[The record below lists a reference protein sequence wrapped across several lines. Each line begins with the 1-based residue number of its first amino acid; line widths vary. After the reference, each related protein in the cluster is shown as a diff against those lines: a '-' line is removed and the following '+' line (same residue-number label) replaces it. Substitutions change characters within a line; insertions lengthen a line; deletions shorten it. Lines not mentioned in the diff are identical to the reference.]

1 MAEYSLEE
9 IRQQLKGVSKKDLYN
24 LAKQLDVLEKKL
36 NLSGPQTDDELHQW
50 IVDAFNINIPR
61 VGVCEG
67 HVAPFTFLADIYFGR
82 STSALAMAC
91 RGGAKTF
98 MVALLHRINAEFK
111 VKVESLTAGATEAQS
126 KRCFAHLDA
135 LVKTRGENNIA
146 SKKVT
151 EIIWTN
157 GCKTEIVAGTMAA
170 VNGPHPQIV
179 HLDEVELMDGDVLK
193 EAKNMAQSKM
203 INGQL
208 VPAQEILTSTRKRA
222 IGPMQTMLDEINK
235 AIVNGNQPMYDLYT
249 WCIFEIAKPQ
259 KGCMIANP
267 NGDGGFTPCGCDK
280 IEKGTWDDDSTRY
293 LIDICQGRFAR
304 SDGWVTWD
312 DVVRLF
318 TSNDRSTWEAQQQC
332 TKPATDDIVLPRF
345 AVERNGIIDY
355 EPDPANGPIYQ
366 GIDFGSTNPNAVLW
380 FQVLK
385 YDVPAKS
392 VTGQTI
398 ILKEGSRVAF
408 DEFYK
413 AEIPNYILA
422 NTILRKESNWK
433 QIYRDFRIKGRFAD
447 PQGAQARRD
456 LANHTPTKI
465 LTQWHTS
472 RDVVDQIKIVKEL
485 IENKKF
491 YIDTQRCPRM
501 VDEIQVWHY
510 KKQRA
515 GFIDPHP
522 EIPVDDFDHAMSAMR
537 YCLANVSVLE
547 DGTKKRG
554 LPSSVARTQ
563 ETNKNLQAL
572 RDRLPS
578 SSGDRAIP
586 NTEKWRLGLGSGP
599 GGMKYGN

>member
-1 MAEYSLEE
+1 MSYTTEE
-9 IRQQLKGVSKKDLYN
+9 IRAMLKGTPKKELYN

-50 IVDAFNINIPR
+50 ILDAFNINIPR
-61 VGVCEG
+61 VAVCEG
-67 HVAPFTFLADIYFGR
+67 HIAPFTFLADIYFGR

-98 MVALLHRINAEFK
+98 MVALLHRVNAEFK

-135 LVKTRGENNIA
+135 LVKTRGENNIS

-151 EIIWTN
+151 EIVWTN

-170 VNGPHPQIV
+170 VNGPHPQVV
-179 HLDEVELMDGDVLK
+179 HLDEVELMDPMVLQ

-222 IGPMQTMLDEINK
+222 IGQMQTMLDEINAAK
-235 AIVNGNQPMYDLYT
+235 ILGNKPMYDLYT
-249 WCIFEIAKPQ
+249 WCIFEIAQPQ

-267 NGDGGFTPCGCDK
+267 DAEGGYSPCGCDN
-280 IEKGTWDDDSTRY
+280 ISKGTWDDDTPRY
-293 LIDICQGRFAR
+293 LSDICQGRFAR

-318 TSNDRSTWEAQQQC
+318 MSNERSTWEAQQQC
-332 TKPATDDIVLPRF
+332 TKPSTEDIVLPRF
-345 AVERNGIIDY
+345 SVERNGIVDFQ
-355 EPDPANGPIYQ
+355 PDPANGPIYQ

-380 FQVLK
+380 WQVLK
-385 YDVPAKS
+385 YDVAAKGIS
-392 VTGQTI
+392 GQEI
-398 ILKEGSRVAF
+398 VLKEGSRVAF

-413 AEIPNYILA
+413 AEIPNYFLA
-422 NTILRKESNWK
+422 NNILRKERLWK
-433 QIYRDFRIKGRFAD
+433 DIYRDFRVKGRFAD

-456 LANHTPTKI
+456 LANHSPTKI

-472 RDVVDQIKIVKEL
+472 RDVRDQIKVVKEL
-485 IENKKF
+485 IDNKKF
-491 YIDTQRCPRM
+491 YVDVQKCPRM
-501 VDEIQVWHY
+501 IDEIQVWHY
-510 KKQRA
+510 PKIKIGMQ
-515 GFIDPHP
+515 DDP

-537 YCLANVSVLE
+537 YCLSNVSFLE
-547 DGTKKRG
+547 DGKKG
-554 LPSSVARTQ
+554 KALPSAVQRGQ
-563 ETNKNLQAL
+563 EANKNLQNI

-578 SSGDRAIP
+578 SSGDRSIP
-586 NTEKWRLGLGSGP
+586 TTEKWRLELGSGP
-599 GGMKYGN
+599 MRGL

>member
-1 MAEYSLEE
+1 MSYSTEE
-9 IRQQLKGVSKKDLYN
+9 IRQMLKGTPKKDLYK
-24 LAKQLDVLEKKL
+24 LVQQLDVLEKKL
-36 NLSGPQTDDELHQW
+36 NLSGPQTNDELHQW
-50 IVDAFNINIPR
+50 IQDAFSINIPR
-61 VGVCEG
+61 VSVCEG
-67 HVAPFTFLADIYFGR
+67 HVAPFEFLADIYFGR

-126 KRCFAHLDA
+126 KRCFAHLDN
-135 LVKTRGENNIA
+135 LVKTRGENNIR

-151 EIIWTN
+151 EIVWTN

-179 HLDEVELMDGDVLK
+179 HLDEVELMDSDVLR

-222 IGPMQTMLDEINK
+222 IGQMQTMIDEIMKAKSEGNK
-235 AIVNGNQPMYDLYT
+235 PMYDLYT
-249 WCIFEIAKPQ
+249 WCIFEIAAPQ
-259 KGCMIANP
+259 PGCMIANP
-267 NGDGGFTPCGCDK
+267 NGEGGFTPCGCDQ
-280 IEKGTWDDDSTRY
+280 ISKGTWDDDSTRY
-293 LIDICQGRFAR
+293 LSDICQGRFAK
-304 SDGWVTWD
+304 SDGWVTWS

-345 AVERNGIIDY
+345 SVERNGIIDFR
-355 EPDPANGPIYQ
+355 PDPRNGPIYQ

-380 FQVLK
+380 WQVLK
-385 YDVPAKS
+385 YDVAAKS
-392 VTGQTI
+392 VSGQEI

-408 DEFYK
+408 GEFYR
-413 AEIPNYILA
+413 AEIPNYVLA
-422 NTILRKESNWK
+422 NTILRMERNWRDN
-433 QIYRDFRIKGRFAD
+433 YPDFRIKGRFAD

-491 YIDTQRCPRM
+491 YVDIKACPRM
-501 VDEIQVWHY
+501 VEEIQVWHY
-510 KKQRA
+510 KKPKA
-515 GFIDPHP
+515 GDIDPHP

-547 DGTKKRG
+547 DGKKKAG
-554 LPSSVARTQ
+554 MPSVVGREQ
-563 ETNKNLQAL
+563 EASKNLQNI
-572 RDRLPS
+572 RDLLPS
-578 SSGDRAIP
+578 ASGDRSLP
-586 NTEKWRLGLGSGP
+586 NTEKWRLELGGP
-599 GGMKYGN
+599 MGGMNRRGY